1 MRRHGVRPGAWY
13 NFPMHADAL
22 SALGNLFGDRLR
34 TSLETRIC
42 YSFDA
47 TRKTFLPDAVV
58 YPINAEEVRQTVL
71 LANRYRF
78 PVVPRGAGSGFS
90 GGSLPVRGGVVLST
104 ERMDRIVTVDTEN
117 LYAVVEPGV
126 VTGTLKE
133 EARKKGLFYPP
144 DPASLKFSTVGGNIA
159 ECSGGMSAVKYGV
172 TRDYVLGLEAV
183 LGTGELLRTGVATA
197 KGVVG
202 YDLTRMLVGSEGTLG
217 IVTRA
222 TLRLM
227 PLPETAATLLAF
239 FPENRKSA
247 DAVNAIVAARVTPSA
262 MELMDRTAID
272 CVQALM
278 PVPLPEGTGS
288 ALLLEVDGPEAQVA
302 READLLTEV
311 CRAHGAIEVRRA
323 SDAQGRDELWKLRRS
338 ISPALLRVAP
348 VKLNE
353 DIVVPRSRLADMFA
367 FLSDLSARRNVRI
380 VNFGHAGD
388 GNIHVNIMIS
398 GTDADETRRAEEA
411 VAEVFRKT
419 VEMGGTISGEHG
431 VGISKAPFLEME
443 VGPLG
448 VAVMKRLKACFDPNG
463 ILNPG
468 KIFLDEAAVRG

>member
-1 MRRHGVRPGAWY
+1 
-13 NFPMHADAL
+13 MHAEAL
-22 SALGNLFGDRLR
+22 SALGILFGDRLR

-47 TRKTFLPDAVV
+47 TGKKFLPDAVV
-58 YPINAEEVRQTVL
+58 YPVNAEEVRQTVL
-71 LANRYRF
+71 LANLHRF
-78 PVVPRGAGSGFS
+78 PVIPRGAGSGFS

-104 ERMDRIVTVDTEN
+104 ERMDRIVTIDTEN

-126 VTGTLKE
+126 VTETLKQA
-133 EARKKGLFYPP
+133 ARERGLFYPP
-144 DPASLKFSTVGGNIA
+144 DPASLKFSTLGGNIA
-159 ECSGGMSAVKYGV
+159 ECAGGMCAVKYGV

-183 LGTGELLRTGVATA
+183 LGTGELIRTGVATA

-222 TLRLM
+222 TLRLI
-227 PLPETAATLLAF
+227 PLPGAAATLLALF
-239 FPENRKSA
+239 QGNRRSVE
-247 DAVNAIVAARVTPSA
+247 AVNAIVAARVTPSA

-288 ALLLEVDGPEAQVA
+288 ALLLEVDGPEGQVA
-302 READLLTEV
+302 READLLTDV

-323 SDAQGRDELWKLRRS
+323 SDAPGREELWKLRRS
-338 ISPALLRVAP
+338 ISPSLRRLAP

-353 DIVVPRSRLADMFA
+353 DIVVPRSRLADMFDFLA
-367 FLSDLSARRNVRI
+367 DLSDRTSVRI
-380 VNFGHAGD
+380 VTFGHAGD

-398 GTDADETRRAEEA
+398 GTDAGETRRAEEA
-411 VAEVFRKT
+411 VGEVFRKT

-431 VGISKAPFLEME
+431 VGISKAPFFEME

-448 VAVMKRLKACFDPNG
+448 VAVMKRLKECFDPNG

-468 KIFLDEAAVRG
+468 KIFLDEGAVQG

>member
-1 MRRHGVRPGAWY
+1 
-13 NFPMHADAL
+13 MHADAI
-22 SALGNLFGDRLR
+22 SSLGKLFGDRLR

-47 TRKTFLPDAVV
+47 TGKQYLPDAVV
-58 YPINAEEVRQTVL
+58 YPVNAEEVRQTVL
-71 LANRYRF
+71 LANLHRF

-104 ERMDRIVTVDTEN
+104 ERMDRIVSIDTEN

-144 DPASLKFSTVGGNIA
+144 DPASLKFSTLGGNIA
-159 ECSGGMSAVKYGV
+159 ECAGGMCAVKYGV

-183 LGTGELLRTGVATA
+183 LGTGELVRTGVATA

-222 TLRLM
+222 TLRLI
-227 PLPETAATLLAF
+227 PLPEAAATLLALF
-239 FPENRKSA
+239 DGNRRA
-247 DAVNAIVAARVTPSA
+247 VEAVNAIVAARVTPSA

-288 ALLLEVDGPEAQVA
+288 ALLLEVDGPDGQVV

-311 CRAHGAIEVRRA
+311 CRAHGALEVRRA
-323 SDAQGRDELWKLRRS
+323 YDARGRDELWKLRRS
-338 ISPALLRVAP
+338 ISPALRRIAP

-367 FLSDLSARRNVRI
+367 FLSDLSDRRNVRI
-380 VNFGHAGD
+380 VTFGHAGD

-398 GTDADETRRAEEA
+398 GADADESRRAEEA
-411 VAEVFRKT
+411 VGDVFRKT
-419 VEMGGTISGEHG
+419 VELGGTISGEHG

-448 VAVMKRLKACFDPNG
+448 VAVMKRLKGCFDPNG

>member
-1 MRRHGVRPGAWY
+1 MNPE
-13 NFPMHADAL
+13 AL
-22 SALGNLFGDRLR
+22 SALGNLYGDRLR
-34 TSLETRIC
+34 TSLEARIC

-47 TRKTFLPDAVV
+47 TGKQFLPDAVV
-58 YPINAEEVRQTVL
+58 YPVTAEEVRQTVL
-71 LANRYRF
+71 LANLHRF
-78 PVVPRGAGSGFS
+78 PVVPRGAGTGFS

-104 ERMDRIVTVDTEN
+104 ERMDRIVSIDTEN

-144 DPASLKFSTVGGNIA
+144 DPASLKFSTLGGNIA
-159 ECSGGMSAVKYGV
+159 ECAGGMCAVKYGV

-183 LGTGELLRTGVATA
+183 LGTGELVRTGVATA

-222 TLRLM
+222 TLRLI
-227 PLPETAATLLAF
+227 PLPEAAATLLALF
-239 FPENRKSA
+239 HGNRRSA
-247 DAVNAIVAARVTPSA
+247 EAVNAIVAARVTPSA

-278 PVPLPEGTGS
+278 PVALPEGTGS
-288 ALLLEVDGPEAQVA
+288 ALLLEVDGPEGQVA

-323 SDAQGRDELWKLRRS
+323 SDARGRDDLWKLRRS
-338 ISPALLRVAP
+338 ISPGLRRLAP

-353 DIVVPRSRLADMFA
+353 DIVVPRSRLADMFDFLA
-367 FLSDLSARRNVRI
+367 DLSDRRKLRI
-380 VNFGHAGD
+380 VTFGHAGD

-398 GTDADETRRAEEA
+398 GADADETRRAEEA
-411 VAEVFRKT
+411 VGEVFRKT

-448 VAVMKRLKACFDPNG
+448 VAVMKRLKGCFDPNG

>member
-1 MRRHGVRPGAWY
+1 MMNPE
-13 NFPMHADAL
+13 AL
-22 SALGNLFGDRLR
+22 SALRNLFGDRLR

-47 TRKTFLPDAVV
+47 TGKKFLPDAVAWPV
-58 YPINAEEVRQTVL
+58 NAEEVRQAVL
-71 LANRYRF
+71 LANRHRF

-90 GGSLPVRGGVVLST
+90 GGSLPVHGGIVLST
-104 ERMDRIVTVDTEN
+104 ERMDRILTIDAEN

-126 VTGTLKE
+126 VTETLKAAAK
-133 EARKKGLFYPP
+133 ARGLFYPP
-144 DPASLKFSTVGGNIA
+144 DPASLKFSTLGGNIA
-159 ECSGGMSAVKYGV
+159 ECAGGMCAVKYGV

-183 LGTGELLRTGVATA
+183 LGTGELVRTGVATA

-222 TLRLM
+222 TLRLI
-227 PLPETAATLLAF
+227 PLPEAAATLLALF
-239 FPENRKSA
+239 HGNRRSA
-247 DAVNAIVAARVTPSA
+247 EAVNAIVAARVTPSA

-288 ALLLEVDGPEAQVA
+288 ALLLEVDGAEGQVA

-323 SDAQGRDELWKLRRS
+323 SDAHGRDDLWKLRRS
-338 ISPALLRVAP
+338 ISPALRRLAP

-367 FLSDLSARRNVRI
+367 FLSDLSDRRKVRI
-380 VNFGHAGD
+380 VTFGHAGD

-398 GTDADETRRAEEA
+398 GEDADETRRAEEA
-411 VAEVFRKT
+411 VGEVFRKT

-448 VAVMKRLKACFDPNG
+448 VAVMKRLKECFDPNG

-468 KIFLDEAAVRG
+468 KIFLDEAMVRG

>member
-1 MRRHGVRPGAWY
+1 
-13 NFPMHADAL
+13 MHADAL
-22 SALGNLFGDRLR
+22 SALGDLFGDRLR

-58 YPINAEEVRQTVL
+58 YPVNAEEVRQTVL
-71 LANRYRF
+71 LANFHRF
-78 PVVPRGAGSGFS
+78 PVVPRGAGSGLS

-104 ERMDRIVTVDTEN
+104 ERMDRIVSIDSEN
-117 LYAVVEPGV
+117 MYAVVEPGV
-126 VTGTLKE
+126 VTETLKL
-133 EARKKGLFYPP
+133 EARKRGLFYPP
-144 DPASLKFSTVGGNIA
+144 DPASLKFSTLGGNIA
-159 ECSGGMSAVKYGV
+159 ECAGGMCAVKYGV

-183 LGTGELLRTGVATA
+183 LGTGELVRTGVATV

-222 TLRLM
+222 TLRLI
-227 PLPETAATLLAF
+227 PLPEAAATLLALF
-239 FPENRKSA
+239 HGNRRSA
-247 DAVNAIVAARVTPSA
+247 EAVNAIVAARVTPSA

-288 ALLLEVDGPEAQVA
+288 ALLLEVDGPEGQVA
-302 READLLTEV
+302 READLLTQV

-323 SDAQGRDELWKLRRS
+323 SDANGRDELWKLRRS
-338 ISPALLRVAP
+338 ISPALLRLAP

-353 DIVVPRSRLADMFA
+353 DIVVPRSRLADMFDFLA
-367 FLSDLSARRNVRI
+367 DLSDRRNVRI

-398 GTDADETRRAEEA
+398 GTDADETARAEEA
-411 VAEVFRKT
+411 VAEVFRMA

-448 VAVMKRLKACFDPNG
+448 VAVMKRLKECFDPNG

-468 KIFLDEAAVRG
+468 KIFLEESAVRG

>member
-1 MRRHGVRPGAWY
+1 
-13 NFPMHADAL
+13 MHPEAL
-22 SALGNLFGDRLR
+22 SALENLFGDRLR

-58 YPINAEEVRQTVL
+58 YPANAEEVRQTVL
-71 LANRYRF
+71 LANRHRF
-78 PVVPRGAGSGFS
+78 PVVPRGAGTGFS

-104 ERMDRIVTVDTEN
+104 ERMDRIVSIDTEN

-126 VTGTLKE
+126 VTETLKAAAKE
-133 EARKKGLFYPP
+133 RGLFYPP
-144 DPASLKFSTVGGNIA
+144 DPASLKFSTIGGNIA
-159 ECSGGMSAVKYGV
+159 ECAGGMSAVKYGV

-222 TLRLM
+222 TLRL
-227 PLPETAATLLAF
+227 LPHPEAAVTLLAL
-239 FPENRKSA
+239 FPTNRDA
-247 DAVNAIVAARVTPSA
+247 AAAVNAVVAARVTPSA
-262 MELMDRTAID
+262 VEIMDRTAID
-272 CVQALM
+272 CVQAVA

-288 ALLLEVDGPEAQVA
+288 ALLFEVDGTADSAA
-302 READLLTEV
+302 READRIEAA
-311 CRAHGAIEVRRA
+311 CRAHGALEVRRSSEA
-323 SDAQGRDELWKLRRS
+323 KGRDELWKLRRS
-338 ISPALLRVAP
+338 ISPTLLQVGA

-367 FLSDLSARRNVRI
+367 FLSDLSGRKNVRI

-411 VAEVFRKT
+411 VEEVFRKT
-419 VEMGGTISGEHG
+419 VELGGTISGEHG

-448 VAVMKRLKACFDPNG
+448 VAVMKRLKECFDPNG